1 MGFATPDPHPNLR
14 GFSPDLIDRTKTPT
28 YVVQPDPEGNQDVC
42 ILRIKGGPPYEDIAF
57 KVPWLGLRVRV
68 GVRVRVRVGV
78 RVRVRPES
86 RIP

>member
-1 MGFATPDPHPNLR
+1 MGVGLGEGSGMGFASPDPHPNLR

-57 KVPWLGLRVRV
+57 KVREG
-68 GVRVRVRVGV
+68 
-78 RVRVRPES
+78 
-86 RIP
+86 